1 MGPFEH
7 GVIRKVHNEP
17 YLEQPRFKIGSKKKS
32 YSFIEIL
39 VEYVM
44 LRMLNN
50 VSGEIFMNAANMF
63 GKASTADRIIKRFGN
78 GLGGL
83 VLSFDDFV
91 YHIADSY
98 GLQYG
103 NVNKA
108 LEQTVKIVEPAIL
121 EAKNEAKKMLSQK
134 EV

>member
-1 MGPFEH
+1 MGPFTH
-7 GVIRKVHNEP
+7 GTIRKVHNEP
-17 YLEQPRFKIGSKKKS
+17 YLEQPRFKIGSTKES

-44 LRMLNN
+44 LRMLDHE
-50 VSGEIFMNAANMF
+50 SGEIFMNAANML
-63 GKASTADRIIKRFGN
+63 GKASTADKIIKRYRN

-98 GLQYG
+98 GLQYVD
-103 NVNKA
+103 VNKV
-108 LEQTVKIVEPAIL
+108 LEQVVKIVKPAIL